1 MSKMEAGHSLSF
13 RPTRNK
19 KVGGGGIRTKLS
31 GRQGNSWLDLIVPVW
46 WEERV

>member
-1 MSKMEAGHSLSF
+1 MSF

-19 KVGGGGIRTKLS
+19 KVGGGGVRTKLS
-31 GRQGNSWLDLIVPVW
+31 GRQGNSWLDLAVPVW